1 MGKIVFLV
9 SFLLKTSGM
18 RPTREE
24 NCSGG
29 TVVYTPSALSHPL
42 GPEIPIL
49 SWPCGQL
56 STGNNDPQTCFEFG
70 QCARSRYSS
79 MSSILIFA
87 FSLGSLEVV
96 AVYRRF
102 DYHIAEMRY
111 DTKTARDLGSDK
123 ST

>member
-1 MGKIVFLV
+1 MFRG
-9 SFLLKTSGM
+9 
-18 RPTREE
+18 
-24 NCSGG
+24 NCCIHAERS
-29 TVVYTPSALSHPL
+29 SHPL

-102 DYHIAEMRY
+102 DYHVAEMRY
-111 DTKTARDLGSDK
+111 DMMTARDLGSDK